1 LDASVSMRTSST
13 IRLSFALLLS
23 LGFAVCLSARP
34 DAASAQSSDKGLEF
48 LTRASSAFNAGD
60 YKEAAAN
67 IEEAMKTGLPKDLS
81 ARATLMRAQINER
94 NGLLARA
101 LQDYSTALWM
111 DTLPA
116 SDRKRASDGKERVIA
131 AMGLNSPQ
139 SPGARQASAS
149 GGGSVPQQPAA
160 ASSSG
165 GVLGMFNG
173 LFGSSGPQQPPP
185 AQPSQPKP
193 GWQTATA
200 APPAVEAKVD
210 ATQPIRAP
218 APRKAA
224 TPAPAPVQAAAVR
237 TASLQ
242 PASISTSQSG
252 FLIVFGAA
260 PSEAAGRTKAHQIKT
275 QLADIL
281 VSRELDVEA
290 SPNGQYQITAGPYK
304 AKSAA
309 LALCSA
315 MKQRGVACQ
324 VTP

>member
-1 LDASVSMRTSST
+1 MQTLRT
-13 IRLSFALLLS
+13 IRLSFALLMS
-23 LGFAVCLSARP
+23 LGFGVCLFAVP
-34 DAASAQSSDKGLEF
+34 VPALADDKGLEF
-48 LTRASSAFNAGD
+48 LTRASAAFDAGD
-60 YKEAAAN
+60 YREAAAD

-81 ARATLMRAQINER
+81 ARATFMRAQINER

-111 DTLPA
+111 DTLSA
-116 SDRKRASDGKERVIA
+116 SDRKKAADGKERVIA

-139 SPGARQASAS
+139 SPTARPASAS
-149 GGGSVPQQPAA
+149 TGSSAAPPPAA
-160 ASSSG
+160 APNSSG
-165 GVLGMFNG
+165 GVFGMFDG
-173 LFGSSGPQQPPP
+173 LFGSSRPQQPPP
-185 AQPSQPKP
+185 SQPSPSQPKP
-193 GWQTATA
+193 AWQTATA
-200 APPAVEAKVD
+200 APPPVEAKVD
-210 ATQPIRAP
+210 ATEPIRAA

-224 TPAPAPVQAAAVR
+224 KPAPEQAAPIR

-242 PASISTSQSG
+242 PASISTSQASG

-260 PSEAAGRTKAHQIKT
+260 PSEAAGRTKARQIKT

-290 SPNGQYQITAGPYK
+290 ASNGQYQITAGPYK

>member
-1 LDASVSMRTSST
+1 MRTLNA
-13 IRLSFALLLS
+13 IRFSFALLLS
-23 LGFAVCLSARP
+23 LGFAVCLF
-34 DAASAQSSDKGLEF
+34 AAPGPALADDKGLEF
-48 LTRASSAFNAGD
+48 LTRASAAFDAGD
-60 YKEAAAN
+60 YREAAAN

-81 ARATLMRAQINER
+81 ARATFMRAQINER

-111 DTLPA
+111 DTLSA
-116 SDRKRASDGKERVIA
+116 SDRKKAADGKERVIA
-131 AMGLNSPQ
+131 AMGLSSPQ
-139 SPGARQASAS
+139 SPSARQASAS
-149 GGGSVPQQPAA
+149 GGSSVPPPPAA
-160 ASSSG
+160 PSSSG
-165 GVLGMFNG
+165 SVFGMFDG
-173 LFGSSGPQQPPP
+173 LFGSSSPQQPPP
-185 AQPSQPKP
+185 PQPSQPKP
-193 GWQTATA
+193 SWQTATA
-200 APPAVEAKVD
+200 APPPVEAKVD
-210 ATQPIRAP
+210 ATEPIRA
-218 APRKAA
+218 ATPRKAA
-224 TPAPAPVQAAAVR
+224 KPAPEQAAPVR

-242 PASISTSQSG
+242 PASISTSQASG

-260 PSEAAGRTKAHQIKT
+260 QSEAAGRTKARQIKT